1 MNGRQATQVTGQLFL
16 DLVRQALH
24 GESAAAVVSSYQA
37 DIDWR
42 SLYRL
47 TEAHGLMAFLG
58 IRLRPTG
65 FAGLPQWFADRLEQ
79 HARVNSLRNRMLVEE
94 YQILCHAFKA
104 AGIPV
109 VALKGIGYL
118 RSVYDD
124 PGLRELADIDFLV
137 DERQLHA
144 ACRII
149 ESRGYHA
156 LSMADIGEPGP
167 DSLPAAQRQVY
178 ESFYH
183 AYSFQSADDLINVDL
198 HWRLAPATFA
208 NSLPAELALDAARA
222 MDGAE
227 AGILPA
233 AMQFVCQ
240 CQHAAKDGWSELKWA
255 IDIHYIA
262 NQLDDASWDEAWQIA
277 SRLRARRML
286 LTGLAI
292 SAWLTGSNPSV
303 NRLWSESRFRPGPG
317 TLRNIQ
323 KRLLDDPDRKYRL
336 VPCLGLN
343 KTYMSLCDT
352 QTDALTHA
360 WRKLTLA
367 EPEDFSRLGLT
378 SRLLPI
384 WPVLRPFLLSASCF
398 RRAIRHLGSRS
409 ALHG

>member
-1 MNGRQATQVTGQLFL
+1 MTRLQTPRTTGQLFL
-16 DLVRQALH
+16 DLVRQALR
-24 GESAAAVVSSYQA
+24 GESAVAVVGNNQG
-37 DIDWR
+37 DVDWR

-47 TEAHGLMAFLG
+47 IEAHGLIAFLG
-58 IRLRPTG
+58 VRLRPNG
-65 FAGLPQWFADRLEQ
+65 FAGLPQWFADLLEQ
-79 HARVNSLRNRMLVEE
+79 HARVNGLRNRMLIDE
-94 YQILCHAFKA
+94 YQILCHAFNSS
-104 AGIPV
+104 GIRV

-124 PGLRELADIDFLV
+124 PGLRELADIDLLV

-149 ESRGYHA
+149 ESRGYRVIPMEDGGQPDIDG
-156 LSMADIGEPGP
+156 LSPV
-167 DSLPAAQRQVY
+167 QRQVY

-208 NSLPAELALDAARA
+208 NALPAELALNSAGAP
-222 MDGAE
+222 DGAE
-227 AGILPA
+227 AGVLPA

-262 NQLDDASWDEAWQIA
+262 NQLDEASWDEAWQIA
-277 SRLRARRML
+277 TRLRARRVL

-292 SAWLTGSNPSV
+292 SAWLSGNDPAG
-303 NRLWSESRFRPGPG
+303 NALWARSRFRPRAG
-317 TLRNIQ
+317 TLRSIQ
-323 KRLLDDPDRKYRL
+323 ERLLDDPDRKFRL

-352 QTDALTHA
+352 RTDALTHI
-360 WRKLTLA
+360 WRKLILA
-367 EPEDFSRLGLT
+367 EPEDFFRLGLT

-384 WPVLRPFLLSASCF
+384 WPMLRPFLLSASCL
-398 RRAIRHLGSRS
+398 RRAIRHLGSGS
-409 ALHG
+409 ALRG